1 MLSPENSV
9 FLGDMNFLSPDGRSF
24 SFDERANGYARGEGV
39 LAVVIK
45 PLADALNN
53 GDVIRAV
60 VRSTA
65 SNHGGRTPILTQP
78 SAEAQ
83 EALIR
88 DAYRKAGLG
97 FEHTRYVEAHG
108 SCKLRSLPTDHDEW
122 CADMAPVVLQGQ
134 ELYVAGKSSRLPD
147 TTILE
152 PRVYRVDANKI
163 HSQSGTQSR
172 CRRLEVSS
180 ARADP
185 HKSPFLC
192 KSASK
197 CLRECPH

>member
-9 FLGDMNFLSPDGRSF
+9 LLGNMNFLSPDGRSF

-65 SNHGGRTPILTQP
+65 SNHDGRTPILTQP

-108 SCKLRSLPTDHDEW
+108 SCNCVRCPLTMKNGALTWLLSFCRDRNCTWPAKAVDSLT
-122 CADMAPVVLQGQ
+122 
-134 ELYVAGKSSRLPD
+134 R
-147 TTILE
+147 
-152 PRVYRVDANKI
+152 
-163 HSQSGTQSR
+163 
-172 CRRLEVSS
+172 
-180 ARADP
+180 
-185 HKSPFLC
+185 PF
-192 KSASK
+192 
-197 CLRECPH
+197 

>member
-9 FLGDMNFLSPDGRSF
+9 LLGNMNFLSPDGRSF

-39 LAVVIK
+39 LAVVVK

-60 VRSTA
+60 IRSTA

-97 FEHTRYVEAHG
+97 FERTRYVEAHG
-108 SCKLRSLPTDHDEW
+108 MCKPPILPVDHNNM
-122 CADMAPVVLQGQ
+122 C
-134 ELYVAGKSSRLPD
+134 
-147 TTILE
+147 
-152 PRVYRVDANKI
+152 VYM
-163 HSQSGTQSR
+163 R
-172 CRRLEVSS
+172 CFCRDRN
-180 ARADP
+180 
-185 HKSPFLC
+185 C
-192 KSASK
+192 T
-197 CLRECPH
+197 CPK

>member
-9 FLGDMNFLSPDGRSF
+9 LLGNMNFLSPDGRSF

-45 PLADALNN
+45 PLADALND

-65 SNHGGRTPILTQP
+65 SNHDGRTPILTQP

-83 EALIR
+83 EELIR
-88 DAYRKAGLG
+88 DAYKKAGLG

-108 SCKLRSLPTDHDEW
+108 SCNHVRYPLALTNG
-122 CADMAPVVLQGQ
+122 AL
-134 ELYVAGKSSRLPD
+134 
-147 TTILE
+147 T
-152 PRVYRVDANKI
+152 
-163 HSQSGTQSR
+163 
-172 CRRLEVSS
+172 
-180 ARADP
+180 
-185 HKSPFLC
+185 
-192 KSASK
+192 
-197 CLRECPH
+197 

>member
-9 FLGDMNFLSPDGRSF
+9 LLGNMNFLSPDGCSF

-65 SNHGGRTPILTQP
+65 SNHDGRTPILTQP

-108 SCKLRSLPTDHDEW
+108 SCNCVRCPLTMTNGALTWPLSFCRDRNCMWPAKTVDSLT
-122 CADMAPVVLQGQ
+122 
-134 ELYVAGKSSRLPD
+134 R
-147 TTILE
+147 
-152 PRVYRVDANKI
+152 
-163 HSQSGTQSR
+163 
-172 CRRLEVSS
+172 
-180 ARADP
+180 
-185 HKSPFLC
+185 PF
-192 KSASK
+192 
-197 CLRECPH
+197 